1 MLKSLNGKWLQYT
14 LNVVI
19 FGSTTSTYINK
30 PRYKMKA
37 QIVQW
42 IVAVWSQFMHKHI
55 FVFLDAISHSHI
67 DNKAYEWSNR
77 KLSLQTQDCAPHSKY
92 GWSRITLHPLFL
104 NHKLCRHF
112 QKDIQS
118 QFNDTSLRSHA
129 LITHNPLPHPT
140 YGLKTQ
146 GSNLSCALS

>member
-1 MLKSLNGKWLQYT
+1 MLKSLNGKWLQNT

-19 FGSTTSTYINK
+19 FGSTYINK
-30 PRYKMKA
+30 PRYKIKA

-42 IVAVWSQFMHKHI
+42 IVAVWSQFMHKAYFSI
-55 FVFLDAISHSHI
+55 FGCYF
-67 DNKAYEWSNR
+67 
-77 KLSLQTQDCAPHSKY
+77 SLPHRQQSIWVKQQEVV
-92 GWSRITLHPLFL
+92 SPNTRLCSTLQIWMVQNYTASTFFFL

-118 QFNDTSLRSHA
+118 QFNDTSLHSHA

>member
-1 MLKSLNGKWLQYT
+1 MLKSLNGKWLQNT

-19 FGSTTSTYINK
+19 FGSTYINK
-30 PRYKMKA
+30 PRYKIKA

-92 GWSRITLHPLFL
+92 GLVQNYTASTFFFL

-118 QFNDTSLRSHA
+118 QFNDTSLHSHA